1 MSDFNK
7 WFMDFY
13 KSLSFWGKVEYR
25 LVHFWENLWLDFYV
39 WLWKLKGNPAPY
51 FDLESDCPYSDP
63 DKRIG
68 IDGKE
73 PEWKK

>member
-1 MSDFNK
+1 MLITILLIVLAGIIIFGVSIMILTNP
-7 WFMDFY
+7 
-13 KSLSFWGKVEYR
+13 GKRMKTYYR
-25 LVHFWENLWLDFYV
+25 RCN
-39 WLWKLKGNPAPY
+39 
-51 FDLESDCPYSDP
+51 YSDP